1 MGVPSRNSTD
11 ERLEG
16 RNELYHDSTGDEIVS
31 SDYNHSGTKTFST
44 FILSPTTM
52 FPFAETC
59 WFLTGP
65 TAGGKTAVGINLA
78 RKINGEI
85 ISLDSMAVYRGMD
98 IGTAKPTQAER
109 VTVPHHLIDVV
120 EPHEEFSVAQYLD
133 AAEKVVAEIRS
144 RDKTPL
150 FVGGTPMYLKAL
162 LRGIFQGPPADW
174 NFRQQ
179 MEQFAVEHGP
189 DKLHARLAQVDSLSA
204 QKLLIQDQRR
214 VIRALEVFE
223 KTGKPLSE
231 WQAQFDQGRP
241 AAACKVVVLDWPR
254 EQLYD
259 RINRRVNA
267 MFAAGLVEET
277 QRLLD
282 GPSLSRT
289 AAQAVGYREVLEH
302 LSGVRD
308 LSSTIE
314 LVKTRTRQFA
324 KRQGTWFRGLS
335 ECRFI
340 SVQEPLD
347 ISGTVEQIVG

>member
-1 MGVPSRNSTD
+1 
-11 ERLEG
+11 
-16 RNELYHDSTGDEIVS
+16 
-31 SDYNHSGTKTFST
+31 
-44 FILSPTTM
+44 M

-59 WFLTGP
+59 WFLSGP
-65 TAGGKTAVGINLA
+65 TASGKTAVGIDLA
-78 RKINGEI
+78 RNINAEI
-85 ISLDSMAVYRGMD
+85 ISLDSMAVYRIMD
-98 IGTAKPTQAER
+98 IGTAKPTHAER
-109 VTVPHHLIDVV
+109 TAVPHHLIDVV
-120 EPHEEFSVAQYLD
+120 DPHEEFSVAQFLD

-174 NFRQQ
+174 DFRQQ
-179 MEQFAVEHGP
+179 MEQFAAEHGP
-189 DKLHARLAQVDSLSA
+189 DKLHTRLAQVDPLA
-204 QKLLIQDQRR
+204 AIKLLIQDQRR

-231 WQAQFDQGRP
+231 WQAQFDQGQP
-241 AAACKVVVLDWPR
+241 AVACKVFVLDWPR

-259 RINRRVNA
+259 RINRRVDG

-277 QRLLD
+277 QRLLT
-282 GPSLSRT
+282 GPPLGRT

-302 LSGVRD
+302 LSGLRELD
-308 LSSTIE
+308 STIE

-335 ECRFI
+335 ECRFVA
-340 SVQEPLD
+340 VQEPLE
-347 ISGTVEQIVG
+347 IGGTVEQIVG